1 MVMPVGDQGL
11 AISTKG
17 LTKHFDDLV
26 AVDGLDLEVPQGIC
40 FGLLGPNGAGKTT
53 TIRMLQCLMP
63 PSSGSIQVLGIDG
76 LAKGRAVRQRIGV
89 LSQYD
94 MLDPDFTTR
103 HNLIAHARFFNV
115 PRDVASQRADELIE
129 FVGLTQK
136 RDVLVEHLSGGMRR
150 RLAVARSLIS
160 DPELLILDEP
170 TTGLD
175 PQARQ
180 MIWAKIRGL
189 LKNGRTVLLTTHYMD
204 EAELLCDEIVIV
216 DKGTVL
222 ARGTP
227 AGLISEHV
235 GKEVIEFIP
244 LIDDYDQLDEIL
256 AGVTGHITDLGHKA
270 ETYGERVIAFSDDVE
285 GMAEQVSS
293 AFELRDAI
301 VRRASLEDVFLRL
314 TGRGLR
320 D

>member
-1 MVMPVGDQGL
+1 MAEPEGDPRL
-11 AISTKG
+11 AVCTKG
-17 LTKHFDDLV
+17 LTKHFDELV
-26 AVDGLDLEVPQGIC
+26 AVDKLDLEIPQGVC

-53 TIRMLQCLMP
+53 TIRMLQCLMT
-63 PSSGSIQVLGIDG
+63 PSSGTIQVLGIDG
-76 LAKGRAVRQRIGV
+76 LANGRAVRQRIGV

-94 MLDPDFTTR
+94 MLDPDFTTK

-115 PRDVASQRADELIE
+115 PRNVASQRADELIE

-136 RDVLVEHLSGGMRR
+136 KDVLVEHLSGGMRR

-160 DPELLILDEP
+160 NPELLILDEP

-180 MIWAKIRGL
+180 MIWAKIRGF
-189 LKNGRTVLLTTHYMD
+189 LKDGRTVLLTTHYMD
-204 EAELLCDEIVIV
+204 EAELLCDDLVIV

-222 ARGTP
+222 AHGTP
-227 AGLISEHV
+227 VELIGEHAGKDV
-235 GKEVIEFIP
+235 VEFIP
-244 LIDDYDQLDEIL
+244 QIDDYDRLDEIL
-256 AGVTGHITDLGHKA
+256 NHVREHVASLGNEA
-270 ETYGERVIAFSDDVE
+270 ETYGERVIAFGDNVE
-285 GMAEQVSS
+285 SMIGDISA
-293 AFELRDAI
+293 AFELRDVI